1 MQAFDY
7 FSNLVIRANKCFITI
22 LNTEKRVENT
32 TRSGVFLTNLEVF
45 DPVIKYI
52 MECLM
57 LLLKQNGFFVESK
70 QY

>member
-1 MQAFDY
+1 M
-7 FSNLVIRANKCFITI
+7 SNMRQLFITRS
-22 LNTEKRVENT
+22 NTEKKVEDT